1 MGTKRGR
8 KLVRPN
14 EVTSSARCSFTNN
27 LSGAG
32 ETADQFDAGRYPD
45 VTLGICLAFGSLIIE
60 SKPLS

>member
-1 MGTKRGR
+1 M
-8 KLVRPN
+8 RPN